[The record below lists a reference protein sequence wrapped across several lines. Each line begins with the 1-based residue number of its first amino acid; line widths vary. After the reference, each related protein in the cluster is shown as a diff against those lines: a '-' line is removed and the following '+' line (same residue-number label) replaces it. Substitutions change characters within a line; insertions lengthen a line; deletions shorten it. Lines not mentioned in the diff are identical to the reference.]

1 MRILFLTIVAAV
13 LAACTS
19 VQPERPGT
27 NAATLTLSSTTDET
41 AEPAQ

>member
-1 MRILFLTIVAAV
+1 MRILFLIAAAAV

-27 NAATLTLSSTTDET
+27 NAATVTLSSTTDET
-41 AEPAQ
+41 AAPAQ